1 MRILILM
8 IGTSNDNPSLV
19 PRIFRT
25 SNVSYLE
32 SQSKLILMIAIV
44 GSSNN
49 GTLSDHEILNTSNIM
64 MKEDFHN
71 RARISYGM
79 NSNFMKTGYWFTFL
93 RSFPDYYDLCLVLVL
108 CWSALGLTIACHIYI
123 VKTLRLMKNC
133 KSTVSKP
140 VHILHRIFRNLEKL
154 VVNLN

>member
-19 PRIFRT
+19 PQIFRT

-44 GSSNN
+44 GSSDN
-49 GTLSDHEILNTSNIM
+49 GTLWNWNSSYLEYNDER
-64 MKEDFHN
+64 DFHN
-71 RARISYGM
+71 WARISYGM

>member
-44 GSSNN
+44 GSSDN
-49 GTLSDHEILNTSNIM
+49 GTL
-64 MKEDFHN
+64 
-71 RARISYGM
+71 
-79 NSNFMKTGYWFTFL
+79 
-93 RSFPDYYDLCLVLVL
+93 
-108 CWSALGLTIACHIYI
+108 
-123 VKTLRLMKNC
+123 
-133 KSTVSKP
+133 
-140 VHILHRIFRNLEKL
+140 
-154 VVNLN
+154 